1 VARKADSEAGDSGV
15 GSTGFVEPF
24 DSEHEL
30 TSQDDLD
37 LIGLSPK
44 RTSVDE
50 KFVDPSSLKLMPQ
63 ASLSS
68 GSGNTSSTNSLSSN
82 QPASR
87 SSSSVTVNSNGSEE
101 LPSVSSLKLSTLR
114 S

>member
-1 VARKADSEAGDSGV
+1 MARKADSEAGDSGV
-15 GSTGFVEPF
+15 GSTGFVETF

-30 TSQDDLD
+30 ISQDDLD

-101 LPSVSSLKLSTLR
+101 
-114 S
+114 